1 MKTSSDRRLL
11 PVRVPAQAGNII
23 YLVLVSLAQAPHFL
37 RDIPNRSHHTHSRNL
52 LLPNSHQG
60 TPSTQAHAK
69 CLRGISLSTTPSP
82 RCCRY
87 QKLVALR
94 LRHHTRPR
102 PMAARANTRLRLTLR
117 PPPTPSALADLGL
130 SRHRRRR
137 RQRRRRPSHLTR
149 ALKHP
154 RCSLCLA
161 IASNHPAI
169 SRACKSHRFTCLSLH
184 MDSTNSIITSIDII
198 IMVIISS
205 SISINSSTNS
215 APSLAIRRRRHCRR
229 CPIIRRASHNRHRS
243 ARSLSPLHRVLL
255 HAARVTVHLRPR
267 LRLCLL
273 GRDASIRCAKQQVN
287 AVQARARIPLHRRA
301 SIPRTPDAL
310 L

>member
-1 MKTSSDRRLL
+1 M
-11 PVRVPAQAGNII
+11 
-23 YLVLVSLAQAPHFL
+23 
-37 RDIPNRSHHTHSRNL
+37 
-52 LLPNSHQG
+52 
-60 TPSTQAHAK
+60 QAHAK
-69 CLRGISLSTTPSP
+69 YLRGISLSTTPSP

-102 PMAARANTRLRLTLR
+102 PMAARANTRLTLTLR

-184 MDSTNSIITSIDII
+184 MGSTNSIITSIDII
-198 IMVIISS
+198 IMVIIS
-205 SISINSSTNS
+205 INSSINS
-215 APSLAIRRRRHCRR
+215 APSFAIRRGRHCRR
-229 CPIIRRASHNRHRS
+229 CPIIRRASRSRHRS
-243 ARSLSPLHRVLL
+243 ARSHSRLHRVLLL

-267 LRLCLL
+267 LRPCLL
-273 GRDASIRCAKQQVN
+273 GRDASIRYTKQQVN